1 MIDDPALDLLARAP
15 AGEGQRALLLGCAAS
30 PALIAKYAAGYGE
43 VLCHE
48 DLQPSAA
55 RVPEEGPVRVLLGD
69 LPCCLIRPAGTEG
82 HPPGAEEDFLPAH
95 RFPEGHFDRIVL
107 RLGRGTALIN
117 AALAESFR
125 MLAVGGELFACAAN
139 EEGIKS
145 FAKRAEAH
153 FGGGEL
159 VTLKHSCRLLRYRKR
174 APEPVAPVADPRYYQ
189 SLRHT
194 LVHPAG
200 EIAYRSKPG
209 VFAYRGTDPG
219 TALLARHLPDCTGLR
234 VLDLC
239 CGSGALGLAAFA
251 RGASEVLA
259 LDASATA
266 IACAARNFA
275 EAARPG
281 RVLCADLTAE
291 LPGPFDVVVANPP
304 FHEGAATD
312 YSLPSRATQAIAT
325 ALRPGGQVWVVAN
338 QFLDYHK
345 PALGRFATSEIVA
358 RADGYLIHHMV
369 MPG

>member
-1 MIDDPALDLLARAP
+1 MTGDPALDLLARAP
-15 AGEGQRALLLGCAAS
+15 AGEGQRVLLLGCAGS
-30 PALIAKYAAGYGE
+30 PDLIAKYAAGYRE

-55 RVPEEGPVRVLLGD
+55 RIQASGPVRTLLGD
-69 LPCCLIRPAGTEG
+69 LPCCLVRPS
-82 HPPGAEEDFLPAH
+82 GAEEDFLPAH

-117 AALAESFR
+117 AALSESFR
-125 MLAVGGELFACAAN
+125 MLASGGELLACAAN

-153 FGGGEL
+153 FGEGEL

-174 APEPVAPVADPRYYQ
+174 APEPAMPVADPLYYR
-189 SLRHT
+189 SLRHA
-194 LVHPAG
+194 LIHAAG
-200 EIAYRSKPG
+200 EIAYRTKPG

-219 TALLARHLPDCTGLR
+219 TALLARHLPDCAGLR
-234 VLDLC
+234 ILDLC
-239 CGSGALGLAAFA
+239 CGSGALALAAFA

-275 EAARPG
+275 EAGRPG
-281 RVLCADLTAE
+281 RVLCADLAAKVSA
-291 LPGPFDVVVANPP
+291 PFDAVIANPP
-304 FHEGAATD
+304 FHEGSATD
-312 YSLPSRATQAIAT
+312 YTLPARATEAIAA
-325 ALRPGGQVWVVAN
+325 ALRPGGEAWIVAN
-338 QFLDYHK
+338 QFLDYLK
-345 PALGRFATSEIVA
+345 PASARFAKAETVA

-369 MPG
+369 MPD